1 MNSYEEKKNNISP
14 GTTAISRKIRTLM
27 NCVQTQMEDVSDGKA
42 NIILFIFFT
51 MG

>member
-1 MNSYEEKKNNISP
+1 MKKILFSP
-14 GTTAISRKIRTLM
+14 GTGAISRKTRTLM

-42 NIILFIFFT
+42 NIVVCVLT